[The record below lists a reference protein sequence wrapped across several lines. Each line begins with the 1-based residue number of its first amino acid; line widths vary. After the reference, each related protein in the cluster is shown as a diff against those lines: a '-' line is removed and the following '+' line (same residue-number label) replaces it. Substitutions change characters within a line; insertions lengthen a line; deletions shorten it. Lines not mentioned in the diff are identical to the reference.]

1 MDSGWMEV
9 MKLSFNF
16 NDLWQSFSSSVLA
29 GADGLGVYL
38 DRNNITLAHVE
49 KGLIGL
55 QVQHFRRL
63 DRQAGEEVLA
73 AQLKDLVAQWG
84 IEGCPVCVAASR
96 SLGFLRPAALPRAAA
111 ENLAQVVAYELDRF
125 LPLPAERLY
134 YDYQILGE
142 TDTEIRIMLMA
153 VPREAVDGSLSL
165 LSQAGLRPMT
175 LELAT
180 SAVANTFFQ
189 LAAKLPPSRLLLYLK
204 PGGYELALIQGQT
217 FQAFRRGRSAS
228 GTDLNRLLGVEIER
242 LKAAGHQFK
251 ALCLYGRG
259 GSGFQATAFSESHNL
274 NLVYPGHLAI
284 QNLPPGTEADEV
296 LPAMGAALRI
306 LGKVS
311 LGGNLLPVSERAMV
325 PLGRFNFNTLM
336 LLVFL
341 GLCCLWAGSVFIHK
355 RVVLYQMN
363 SQLAKL
369 EPEARAVERQ
379 LEESRAL
386 AKQMENFRKM
396 GSTPD
401 KLRVLKDLTELIPDN
416 TWLFNLRLSRQNLDI
431 SGISKSASD
440 LIPRLEQSGWL
451 TKTEFASPIVTDANK
466 QEHFKIKADFK

>member
-1 MDSGWMEV
+1 MEV

-16 NDLWQSFSSSVLA
+16 SDLWQSFSSTVLA
-29 GADGLGVYL
+29 GAEGLGVYL
-38 DRNNITLAHVE
+38 DESALTLAQVE
-49 KGLIGL
+49 KGLKGF
-55 QVQHFRRL
+55 QVQHILRL
-63 DRQAGEEVLA
+63 ERQGEAEALA
-73 AQLKDLVAQWG
+73 TRLKDAVVQWG
-84 IEGCPVCVAASR
+84 LEGCPVSLAVSR
-96 SLGFLRPAALPRAAA
+96 DLGFLRPAALPQAAA
-111 ENLAQVVAYELDRF
+111 ENLAQVVTYELDRF

-153 VPREAVDGSLSL
+153 LPREAVDGSLNL
-165 LSQAGLRPMT
+165 LSQAGLRPMAV
-175 LELAT
+175 ELAPA
-180 SAVANTFFQ
+180 AVATAFSQ
-189 LAAKLPPSRLLLYLK
+189 LAAKLPPSWLLLHLES
-204 PGGYELALIQGQT
+204 GAFELAHIQGQT
-217 FQAFRRGRSAS
+217 IRAFRQGRTTPGA
-228 GTDLNRLLGVEIER
+228 DLNRLLGGEIER
-242 LKAAGHQFK
+242 LRAAGHQFK
-251 ALCLYGRG
+251 AICLHGQS
-259 GSGFQATAFSESHNL
+259 GSGFQATALSESQNL
-274 NLVYPGHLAI
+274 NLVYPSHLAI
-284 QNLPPGTEADEV
+284 QNLPPETEQEGALAAV
-296 LPAMGAALRI
+296 GAALRS

-311 LGGNLLPVSERAMV
+311 LLGNLLPVSERAMV
-325 PLGRFNFNTLM
+325 HLGRFNFNTLM

-341 GLCCLWAGSVFIHK
+341 GLCCLWAGSGFIHK

-379 LEESRAL
+379 LEESRTL

-416 TWLFNLRLSRQNLDI
+416 TWLFNLRLSRQSLDI

-440 LIPRLEQSGWL
+440 LIPRLEKSGWL
-451 TKTEFASPIVTDANK
+451 TKTEFASPIVTDATK